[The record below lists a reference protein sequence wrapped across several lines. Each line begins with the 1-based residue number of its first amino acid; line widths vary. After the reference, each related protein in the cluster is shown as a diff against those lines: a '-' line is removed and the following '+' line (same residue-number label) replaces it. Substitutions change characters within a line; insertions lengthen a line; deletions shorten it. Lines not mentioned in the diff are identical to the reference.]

1 MASVLPRNRLKAGHG
16 ACSCGEGSGRGRLAR
31 RFAAHGQ
38 PRERGYADR
47 TSTDTRWTQRLASFC
62 AGLSR
67 GCPTALAPVRWPVPR
82 AVVAAGVAVIV
93 VAASAAGCGGPV
105 DSEPRPP
112 ASPPP
117 ATQETPAAAGGNA
130 GVLASPSAAEP
141 STPPATPVASASP
154 TASPAISGAPPSPA
168 VDPKASQSLARGD
181 SSDPDTGRREPPVV
195 DPKASQSLAR
205 GDSSDPDTGRREP
218 DGGPPRQSKD
228 EARAGA
234 TRGPA
239 YTWQD
244 GDRTARVFLATDL
257 VVQDNDDTR
266 AADEIV
272 ARGHSESIVRR
283 EPRHEGATAI
293 DPVFRSQAG
302 DLMTLPG
309 GAILVFDEDWDRARV
324 NQFFADH
331 DIALSRVEARDYL
344 PNAFFV
350 TTEPGFPSLTL
361 ANALAGEDG
370 VIISSPNWR
379 TEVTTR

>member
-1 MASVLPRNRLKAGHG
+1 MRWAAGAVLGLLGAALLLAG
-16 ACSCGEGSGRGRLAR
+16 CN
-31 RFAAHGQ
+31 
-38 PRERGYADR
+38 
-47 TSTDTRWTQRLASFC
+47 STDAGSAPTVTPAPSTVASPSPSS
-62 AGLSR
+62 A
-67 GCPTALAPVRWPVPR
+67 PALAPPTPTPT
-82 AVVAAGVAVIV
+82 AVAQ
-93 VAASAAGCGGPV
+93 
-105 DSEPRPP
+105 P
-112 ASPPP
+112 AP
-117 ATQETPAAAGGNA
+117 T
-130 GVLASPSAAEP
+130 
-141 STPPATPVASASP
+141 ATPVASASP
-154 TASPAISGAPPSPA
+154 TASPAISGARPSPV
-168 VDPKASQSLARGD
+168 VDPKAPQSLARGD
-181 SSDPDTGRREPPVV
+181 G
-195 DPKASQSLAR
+195 
-205 GDSSDPDTGRREP
+205 SDPDTGRREP
-218 DGGPPRQSKD
+218 DGGLPRQSKD

-244 GDRTARVFLATDL
+244 GARTARVFLATDL
-257 VVQDNDDTR
+257 VVQGNDDTR
-266 AADEIV
+266 ADDEIV
-272 ARGHSESIVRR
+272 ARGDSESIVRKQ
-283 EPRHEGATAI
+283 PRHEGATTI

-309 GAILVFDEDWDRARV
+309 GAILVFHENWDRARV

>member
-1 MASVLPRNRLKAGHG
+1 MAVSLIVVWVAVAVGCG
-16 ACSCGEGSGRGRLAR
+16 ASEEAPSNAPSPHV
-31 RFAAHGQ
+31 AQ
-38 PRERGYADR
+38 PREDV
-47 TSTDTRWTQRLASFC
+47 TPTPTREA
-62 AGLSR
+62 
-67 GCPTALAPVRWPVPR
+67 
-82 AVVAAGVAVIV
+82 
-93 VAASAAGCGGPV
+93 
-105 DSEPRPP
+105 
-112 ASPPP
+112 
-117 ATQETPAAAGGNA
+117 
-130 GVLASPSAAEP
+130 ASPSVSAAEAQTTAVP
-141 STPPATPVASASP
+141 RETPTPPAPAATPVASASP
-154 TASPAISGAPPSPA
+154 TASPAISGARPSA
-168 VDPKASQSLARGD
+168 VVDPKAPQSLARGD
-181 SSDPDTGRREPPVV
+181 GSDPDT
-195 DPKASQSLAR
+195 S
-205 GDSSDPDTGRREP
+205 RREP
-218 DGGPPRQSKD
+218 DGGLPRQSKD

-266 AADEIV
+266 ADDEIV
-272 ARGHSESIVRR
+272 ARGDSESIVRTQ
-283 EPRHEGATAI
+283 PRHEGATTI

-331 DIALSRVEARDYL
+331 DIALSRVEAREYL

>member
-1 MASVLPRNRLKAGHG
+1 MRP
-16 ACSCGEGSGRGRLAR
+16 
-31 RFAAHGQ
+31 
-38 PRERGYADR
+38 
-47 TSTDTRWTQRLASFC
+47 
-62 AGLSR
+62 
-67 GCPTALAPVRWPVPR
+67 
-82 AVVAAGVAVIV
+82 AAGVALGLLG
-93 VAASAAGCGGPV
+93 AALLLAGCNSTDAGSAPTV
-105 DSEPRPP
+105 
-112 ASPPP
+112 
-117 ATQETPAAAGGNA
+117 TPAPST
-130 GVLASPSAAEP
+130 VASPSP
-141 STPPATPVASASP
+141 SSAPALAPPTPTPTAVAQPAPTATPVASASP
-154 TASPAISGAPPSPA
+154 TASPAISGARPSPV
-168 VDPKASQSLARGD
+168 VDPRAPQSLARGD
-181 SSDPDTGRREPPVV
+181 GSDPDTGRREP
-195 DPKASQSLAR
+195 
-205 GDSSDPDTGRREP
+205 
-218 DGGPPRQSKD
+218 GGGLPRQSKD

-266 AADEIV
+266 VADEIV

-283 EPRHEGATAI
+283 EPRHEGATTI

>member
-1 MASVLPRNRLKAGHG
+1 MRP
-16 ACSCGEGSGRGRLAR
+16 
-31 RFAAHGQ
+31 
-38 PRERGYADR
+38 
-47 TSTDTRWTQRLASFC
+47 
-62 AGLSR
+62 
-67 GCPTALAPVRWPVPR
+67 
-82 AVVAAGVAVIV
+82 AAGVALGLLG
-93 VAASAAGCGGPV
+93 AALLLAGCNSTDAGSAPTV
-105 DSEPRPP
+105 
-112 ASPPP
+112 
-117 ATQETPAAAGGNA
+117 TPAPST
-130 GVLASPSAAEP
+130 VASPSP
-141 STPPATPVASASP
+141 SSAPALAPPTPTPTAVAQPAPTATPVASASP
-154 TASPAISGAPPSPA
+154 TASPAISGARPS
-168 VDPKASQSLARGD
+168 
-181 SSDPDTGRREPPVV
+181 PVV
-195 DPKASQSLAR
+195 DPKAPKSLAR
-205 GDSSDPDTGRREP
+205 GDGSEPDTDRREP
-218 DGGPPRQSKD
+218 DGGLPRQSKD

-257 VVQDNDDTR
+257 VVQDNDDTLV
-266 AADEIV
+266 ADEIV
-272 ARGHSESIVRR
+272 ARGDSESIVRKQ
-283 EPRHEGATAI
+283 PRHDGATAI

-309 GAILVFDEDWDRARV
+309 GAILVFHEDWDRARV

-350 TTEPGFPSLTL
+350 TAEPGFPSLTL

>member
-1 MASVLPRNRLKAGHG
+1 MRP
-16 ACSCGEGSGRGRLAR
+16 
-31 RFAAHGQ
+31 
-38 PRERGYADR
+38 
-47 TSTDTRWTQRLASFC
+47 
-62 AGLSR
+62 
-67 GCPTALAPVRWPVPR
+67 
-82 AVVAAGVAVIV
+82 AAGVALGLLG
-93 VAASAAGCGGPV
+93 AALLLAGCNSTDAGSAPTV
-105 DSEPRPP
+105 
-112 ASPPP
+112 
-117 ATQETPAAAGGNA
+117 TPAPST
-130 GVLASPSAAEP
+130 VASPSP
-141 STPPATPVASASP
+141 SSAPALAPPTPTPTAVVQPAPTATPVASASP
-154 TASPAISGAPPSPA
+154 TASPAISGARPSPV
-168 VDPKASQSLARGD
+168 VDPRAPQSLARGD
-181 SSDPDTGRREPPVV
+181 G
-195 DPKASQSLAR
+195 
-205 GDSSDPDTGRREP
+205 SDPDTGRREP